1 MCELMRS
8 LLARDKF
15 DTQEKITRLRLGR
28 IYNALSNDSPMRI
41 CGSTIVPY
49 RGYLYYVQDRRKK
62 LYKWIFKHYG
72 GTRKVIL

>member
-8 LLARDKF
+8 LLARENFEQLDK
-15 DTQEKITRLRLGR
+15 IYRLSTIYAALG
-28 IYNALSNDSPMRI
+28 NDSPMRVY
-41 CGSTIVPY
+41 GHTVVPY
-49 RGYLYYVQDRRKK
+49 RGYMYNQDGRKK

>member
-8 LLARDKF
+8 LLARENF
-15 DTQEKITRLRLGR
+15 DTQEKITRLRLSR

-41 CGSTIVPY
+41 YGHTVVPY
-49 RGYLYYVQDRRKK
+49 RGYMYDQDRRKK

>member
-8 LLARDKF
+8 LLARDNF
-15 DTQEKITRLRLGR
+15 DTQEKITRLRLSR
-28 IYNALSNDSPMRI
+28 IYTSLGNDSPMRVY
-41 CGSTIVPY
+41 GHTVVPY
-49 RGYLYYVQDRRKK
+49 RGYMYNQDGRKK

>member
-15 DTQEKITRLRLGR
+15 DTQENITRLRLGK

-49 RGYLYYVQDRRKK
+49 RGYLYYDQDRRKK
-62 LYKWIFKHYG
+62 LYKWIFKHYS
-72 GTRKVIL
+72 GTSKAIL